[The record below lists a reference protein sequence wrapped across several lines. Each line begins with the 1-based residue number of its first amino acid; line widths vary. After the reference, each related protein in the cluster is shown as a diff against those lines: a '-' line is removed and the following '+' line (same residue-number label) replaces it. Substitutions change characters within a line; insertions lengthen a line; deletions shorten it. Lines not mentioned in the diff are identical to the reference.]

1 MAADSGFAQLLD
13 DQVVYYHV
21 FEGDLAGPGF
31 DFLVHGVP
39 VVYPEELGV
48 QSHDLGVQGDVL
60 RVQGHV
66 LRVKGDV
73 LGVQGYGLRVQ
84 GDVLGVQGHV
94 LVVGPHAV
102 GCQLQGFLGRR
113 SLQL

>member
-48 QSHDLGVQGDVL
+48 QSHDLGVQG
-60 RVQGHV
+60 HV

-73 LGVQGYGLRVQ
+73 LGVQGHGLRVQ
-84 GDVLGVQGHV
+84 GDVLGVQSHV

>member
-21 FEGDLAGPGF
+21 FEGDLAGPGL

-48 QSHDLGVQGDVL
+48 QSHDLGVQG
-60 RVQGHV
+60 HV
-66 LRVKGDV
+66 
-73 LGVQGYGLRVQ
+73 LRVQ

-102 GCQLQGFLGRR
+102 GCQLQGFLEQR

>member
-48 QSHDLGVQGDVL
+48 QSHDLGVQGHD
-60 RVQGHV
+60 
-66 LRVKGDV
+66 
-73 LGVQGYGLRVQ
+73 LGVQ
-84 GDVLGVQGHV
+84 GDVLGVQSHV

>member
-48 QSHDLGVQGDVL
+48 QSHDLGVQGHDL
-60 RVQGHV
+60 GVQGHV
-66 LRVKGDV
+66 
-73 LGVQGYGLRVQ
+73 LRVQ
-84 GDVLGVQGHV
+84 GDVLGVQSHV

>member
-48 QSHDLGVQGDVL
+48 QSHDLGVQGHD
-60 RVQGHV
+60 
-66 LRVKGDV
+66 
-73 LGVQGYGLRVQ
+73 LGVQDHDLRVQ
-84 GDVLGVQGHV
+84 GDVLGVQSHV

>member
-48 QSHDLGVQGDVL
+48 QSHDLGVQG
-60 RVQGHV
+60 HV
-66 LRVKGDV
+66 
-73 LGVQGYGLRVQ
+73 LRVQ
-84 GDVLGVQGHV
+84 GDVLGVQSHV

-102 GCQLQGFLGRR
+102 VYQLQGFLGRR

>member
-39 VVYPEELGV
+39 VVYPEELGM
-48 QSHDLGVQGDVL
+48 QSHDLGVQG
-60 RVQGHV
+60 HV
-66 LRVKGDV
+66 
-73 LGVQGYGLRVQ
+73 LRVQ
-84 GDVLGVQGHV
+84 GDVLGVQSHV

>member
-48 QSHDLGVQGDVL
+48 QSHDFG
-60 RVQGHV
+60 VQGHV
-66 LRVKGDV
+66 
-73 LGVQGYGLRVQ
+73 LRVQ
-84 GDVLGVQGHV
+84 GDVLGVQSHV

>member
-48 QSHDLGVQGDVL
+48 QSHDLGVQGHDL
-60 RVQGHV
+60 GVQGHV
-66 LRVKGDV
+66 
-73 LGVQGYGLRVQ
+73 LRVQ
-84 GDVLGVQGHV
+84 GDVLGVQSHV
-94 LVVGPHAV
+94 FVVGPHAV

>member
-48 QSHDLGVQGDVL
+48 QSHDLGVQGHDL
-60 RVQGHV
+60 GVQGHV
-66 LRVKGDV
+66 L
-73 LGVQGYGLRVQ
+73 GVQS
-84 GDVLGVQGHV
+84 HV

>member
-48 QSHDLGVQGDVL
+48 QSHDLGVQGHDL
-60 RVQGHV
+60 GVQGHV
-66 LRVKGDV
+66 LR
-73 LGVQGYGLRVQ
+73 
-84 GDVLGVQGHV
+84 VQGHV

>member
-48 QSHDLGVQGDVL
+48 QSHDLGVQGHDL
-60 RVQGHV
+60 GMQGHV
-66 LRVKGDV
+66 
-73 LGVQGYGLRVQ
+73 LRVQ
-84 GDVLGVQGHV
+84 GDVLGVQSHV

>member
-48 QSHDLGVQGDVL
+48 QSHDLGVQG
-60 RVQGHV
+60 HV
-66 LRVKGDV
+66 
-73 LGVQGYGLRVQ
+73 LRVQ
-84 GDVLGVQGHV
+84 GDVLGVQSHV

>member
-48 QSHDLGVQGDVL
+48 QSHDLGVQGHDL
-60 RVQGHV
+60 GVQGHV
-66 LRVKGDV
+66 LW
-73 LGVQGYGLRVQ
+73 VQ
-84 GDVLGVQGHV
+84 GDVLGVQSHV

>member
-48 QSHDLGVQGDVL
+48 Q
-60 RVQGHV
+60 GHV
-66 LRVKGDV
+66 
-73 LGVQGYGLRVQ
+73 LRVQ
-84 GDVLGVQGHV
+84 GDVLGVQSHV

>member
-39 VVYPEELGV
+39 VVYPEELGM
-48 QSHDLGVQGDVL
+48 QSHDLGVQGHDL
-60 RVQGHV
+60 GVQGHV
-66 LRVKGDV
+66 
-73 LGVQGYGLRVQ
+73 LRVQ
-84 GDVLGVQGHV
+84 GDVLGVQSHV